1 MTDFTSKEV
10 DDILNSDEEE
20 LVMEGDYDAQLE
32 SILEDGGD
40 DLPHN
45 DPLQGLPASSQPAH
59 NTLFTADSDI
69 PLRDNSQL
77 ETLMKDKKPR
87 REAKAETV
95 DPLDLLDRQERENLK
110 KTDKP
115 IIQQLNIKRNESRK
129 LPIINL
135 DDIKPISLKVT
146 SNLYGMPTSLA
157 VSTSFILIG
166 TTQGILTQYEMDGI
180 EIRCMKRGSEFGA
193 VTALDISQDEQLA
206 IAGYHNGQVGLW
218 DLKSGSSLRASNAI
232 HSTAV
237 LAVRFWRAPN
247 NRICVVTSD
256 ARGMIS
262 LVEYSK
268 SLFSVNIQH
277 RVLISGELRICP
289 AIEPLF
295 ASNSPHPTDR
305 YSILALGS
313 TRKMALYTLYPS
325 ENLIYILEKP
335 EGVRED
341 APVYLSWQRG
351 MAPGDSNST
360 DPILA
365 VGWERRLYLYRVSD
379 GTQQGISMV
388 ATYDLESELKG
399 MLWLGMDKILVMDS
413 TQEILVYITTL
424 LQKNPL
430 EPKNPK
436 AKVEQEALYIVQMV
450 SQYYLLNALNK
461 PIMTFHNSLKSN
473 GREVYFLGT
482 KGFHRA
488 RLLNWKE
495 AIVKLIKDG
504 CWLEVLSL
512 GLDLYDRKELY
523 VYDKPR
529 TSAELLTLLKD
540 VAQEYVRFGVQNEH
554 KIPNTIEFCISIG
567 ATDLLFGEFYEYIL
581 MKSVDKKAI
590 NLFMDSLEPYIIADR
605 VQTIPELMLGKMIN
619 HYLQINKPEIIE
631 KLIMHLDPDLIN
643 PDFILP
649 HCKEYRLTTA
659 SIFINTQSIKK
670 SHINALKLLREVMR
684 QHQTEDQR
692 RYCVHK
698 ILWFLRMTIKGE
710 TFPSGRI
717 EEELWPS
724 EVVKLTEWLTR
735 KTHLYELLEVDGVT
749 PFQVIWLLYEN
760 GRPAEVLR
768 TLGPT
773 LHTDLLHVLEMA
785 CERLAGIYSQYTL
798 FVAKVVSEKAAIIP
812 KKECIK
818 VANFLMAPPRQSLS
832 YSEVYSR
839 ATAMSSEYAE
849 LQYNIEKKGTL
860 ILSMLRETEGFTDE
874 EIESLLKVTLNTPQ

>member
-77 ETLMKDKKPR
+77 EALMKDKKPR

-193 VTALDISQDEQLA
+193 VTALDISQDELLA

-305 YSILALGS
+305 YSIFALGS

-399 MLWLGMDKILVMDS
+399 MLWLGVDKILVMDS

-450 SQYYLLNALNK
+450 SQYYLLNAMNK

-619 HYLQINKPEIIE
+619 HYLQIHKPEIIE
-631 KLIMHLDPDLIN
+631 KLIMHLDPVLIN

-717 EEELWPS
+717 EEDLWPS
-724 EVVKLTEWLTR
+724 VVVKLTEWLTK

-749 PFQVIWLLYEN
+749 PFQVIWLLYES

-768 TLGPT
+768 TLGST

-874 EIESLLKVTLNTPQ
+874 EIENLLKVTLNTPQ

>member
-10 DDILNSDEEE
+10 EDILNSDEDE

-40 DLPHN
+40 DHS
-45 DPLQGLPASSQPAH
+45 DPLQGLPAAQSARD
-59 NTLFTADSDI
+59 TLFTPDSEI
-69 PLRDNSQL
+69 ALRDTAQL
-77 ETLMKDKKPR
+77 ESLMKDKKPR

-95 DPLDLLDRQERENLK
+95 DPLDLLDRQERENLR

-146 SNLYGMPTSLA
+146 SNLYGLPTSLA
-157 VSTSFILIG
+157 VSASFILIG

-193 VTALDISQDEQLA
+193 VTALDISQDELLA

-218 DLKSGSSLRASNAI
+218 DLKSGSSMRASNAI
-232 HSTAV
+232 HSAAV
-237 LAVRFWRAPN
+237 LAARFWRAPN
-247 NRICVVTSD
+247 NRLCAVTSD

-277 RVLISGELRICP
+277 KVLIGGELRVCP
-289 AIEPLF
+289 AVEPLF
-295 ASNSPHPTDR
+295 SSSSPHPTDR

-313 TRKMALYTLYPS
+313 TRKMAIYTLYPS
-325 ENLIYILEKP
+325 ESLIYILEKP

-351 MAPGDSNST
+351 MAPGDTSST

-365 VGWERRLYLYRVSD
+365 VGWERRLYLFRVSD
-379 GTQQGISMV
+379 GTQQGISQV

-399 MLWLGMDKILVMDS
+399 MLWLGSDKILVMDS
-413 TQEILVYITTL
+413 TQEMLVYVTTL
-424 LQKNPL
+424 MQKNAL

-436 AKVEQEALYIVQMV
+436 AKVDQEALYIVQMV
-450 SQYYLLNALNK
+450 SQYSLLNTLNK

-473 GREVYFLGT
+473 GREVLFLGT

-512 GLDLYDRKELY
+512 GLDLFDKKELY

-529 TSAELLTLLKD
+529 TNVELLSLLKD

-581 MKSVDKKAI
+581 MKSVDKKA
-590 NLFMDSLEPYIIADR
+590 NTLFMDSLEPYIIADR

-619 HYLQINKPEIIE
+619 HYLQIHKPEIIE
-631 KLIMHLDPDLIN
+631 KLILHLDPTQIN

-659 SIFINTQSIKK
+659 SIFINTQSMKK

-698 ILWFLRMTIKGE
+698 ILWYLRMTIKGD
-710 TFPSGRI
+710 TFPAGRI
-717 EEELWPS
+717 EEELLPR
-724 EVVKLTEWLTR
+724 VIVKLTEWLTK

-749 PFQVIWLLYEN
+749 PFQVIWLLYE
-760 GRPAEVLR
+760 GGMPAEVLR
-768 TLGPT
+768 AQAPS
-773 LHTDLLHVLEMA
+773 LHTDLLHVLEVA
-785 CERLAGIYSQYTL
+785 CERLASIYPQYTL
-798 FVAKVVSEKAAIIP
+798 FVAKVVAGKAAIIP

-839 ATAMSSEYAE
+839 TTAVSSEYAE
-849 LQYNIEKKGTL
+849 LQYDIEKKGTL

-874 EIESLLKVTLNTPQ
+874 EIDSLLRVTLSTPQ